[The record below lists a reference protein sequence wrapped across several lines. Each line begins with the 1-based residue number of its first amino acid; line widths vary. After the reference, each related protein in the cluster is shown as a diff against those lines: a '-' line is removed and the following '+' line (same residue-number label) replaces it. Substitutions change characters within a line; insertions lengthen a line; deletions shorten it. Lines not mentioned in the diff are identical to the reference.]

1 MSFNKITKANICLIL
16 LSGLSTNAMELDIEG
31 HTVNFKPKITVTKL
45 ANTDDRVCAIEG
57 VDDLTTP
64 LGVAGTIV
72 YGFENIPSEQ
82 NSVGVAAIDSMWEI
96 CNKLKN
102 APVQILPTPTQ
113 LAIIKVSNLDIK
125 FTIGQVLSA
134 AGTKWK
140 LSMETE
146 KPGNLLFFNTSGL
159 TPFGNQ
165 VTFINEVTSPIM
177 NTIFPHKS
185 MKTFMDI
192 AAVYYFNEDNTNSY
206 FNNGNTLKIGDNL
219 TLNFISTEQ
228 ETNL

>member
-1 MSFNKITKANICLIL
+1 
-16 LSGLSTNAMELDIEG
+16 
-31 HTVNFKPKITVTKL
+31 
-45 ANTDDRVCAIEG
+45 
-57 VDDLTTP
+57 
-64 LGVAGTIV
+64 
-72 YGFENIPSEQ
+72 
-82 NSVGVAAIDSMWEI
+82 MWEI

-102 APVQILPTPTQ
+102 LPAHYSPAPTQ
-113 LAIIKVSNLDIK
+113 LAIIKVSNLDIN
-125 FTIGQVLSA
+125 FTIGQISLA

-140 LSMETE
+140 LTMETK

-165 VTFINEVTSPIM
+165 VTFINGVTSPIM

-185 MKTFMDI
+185 TKTFMDI
-192 AAVYYFNEDNTNSY
+192 AAVYYFNEDNTNPY

-219 TLNFISTEQ
+219 TLNFISTER